1 MAAHLDGKQAAALD
15 VTGLAQ
21 KGGAVLSHLSIAP
34 AGAPEP
40 VARIAPGRADTLI
53 AGDTIVTA
61 GGESLAMCHPE
72 RTRAVGDSDFA
83 PTAEFVMHGTQNFR
97 TSGPELR
104 VRKSVRALSAYPT
117 TSLAERLLGDQL
129 YSNMILTGAA
139 FQQGLIPIS
148 LSAIEEAI
156 RLNGVAVDANLAAF
170 HVGRLAVAKPE
181 ALPRDPDE
189 AGRKTETLDQLVE
202 RLSAEL
208 AAYADE
214 AYADRFRRL
223 VTRARETE
231 KRLNATDMRPL
242 TRAVAENFYKLMAYK
257 DEYEVARLY
266 TDPAF
271 RAKLGK
277 AFGGYRKIRIQL
289 APPMLS
295 RTDPATGRP
304 KKSSFG
310 PWVFRVF
317 GLLARM
323 KGLRG
328 TRLDPFG
335 WTEERRTERALIGE
349 YESVIDGILTALTPD
364 RMKSAL
370 ALAKLPE
377 SIRGYGPIKMA
388 SIEEARLRR
397 IALLTAF
404 DKAADAEGAREMP
417 MIAAE

>member
-1 MAAHLDGKQAAALD
+1 M
-15 VTGLAQ
+15 
-21 KGGAVLSHLSIAP
+21 
-34 AGAPEP
+34 
-40 VARIAPGRADTLI
+40 
-53 AGDTIVTA
+53 
-61 GGESLAMCHPE
+61 
-72 RTRAVGDSDFA
+72 
-83 PTAEFVMHGTQNFR
+83 
-97 TSGPELR
+97 
-104 VRKSVRALSAYPT
+104 
-117 TSLAERLLGDQL
+117 
-129 YSNMILTGAA
+129 
-139 FQQGLIPIS
+139 
-148 LSAIEEAI
+148 
-156 RLNGVAVDANLAAF
+156 
-170 HVGRLAVAKPE
+170 
-181 ALPRDPDE
+181 
-189 AGRKTETLDQLVE
+189 
-202 RLSAEL
+202 
-208 AAYADE
+208 
-214 AYADRFRRL
+214 
-223 VTRARETE
+223 
-231 KRLNATDMRPL
+231 RLNATDMRPL

-317 GLLARM
+317 SLLARM